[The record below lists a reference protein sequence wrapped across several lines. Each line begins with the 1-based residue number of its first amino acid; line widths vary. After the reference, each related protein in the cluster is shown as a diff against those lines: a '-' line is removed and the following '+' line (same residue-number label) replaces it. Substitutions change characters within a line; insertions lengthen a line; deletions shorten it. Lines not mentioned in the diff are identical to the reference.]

1 MTVTISFGREVY
13 SCGGIC
19 TALLSLNNNDSN
31 SSNNKIQNSKGY
43 SIYVQSFGQIQIDSR
58 WVKED
63 INQCNN
69 IFKQEFLYPNDIN
82 LTKLPKLDNKNYYIF
97 VTSREKYLS
106 INGNDEICI
115 YFDLPD
121 DLLPSYKGLCAV
133 INYYITITIINQNNS
148 ERSTLQFP
156 YQVVGKCNLPISP
169 HYIKHSVVAVMPS
182 QSWPKDLHLQPLPDM
197 LSVGFDKFCL
207 SNEDENE
214 LIPVVYNIRD
224 EDIVCSLTL
233 LQNNSTDICIKM
245 YPYQV
250 VCLTLD
256 FHLAKQPCHAVR
268 ARLIQYEKKTDGSRV
283 QDKVLHS
290 TMKSTKD
297 ALTVHMQLKTPRGIP
312 CEFITPVFQLTY
324 LIELEFLIE
333 KNGMIQSEPFTW
345 NLPVSIIIPSGIN
358 NISAEI
364 NSCMEPVT
372 VHHSTIN

>member
-1 MTVTISFGREVY
+1 M
-13 SCGGIC
+13 
-19 TALLSLNNNDSN
+19 
-31 SSNNKIQNSKGY
+31 
-43 SIYVQSFGQIQIDSR
+43 
-58 WVKED
+58 
-63 INQCNN
+63 
-69 IFKQEFLYPNDIN
+69 
-82 LTKLPKLDNKNYYIF
+82 
-97 VTSREKYLS
+97 
-106 INGNDEICI
+106 
-115 YFDLPD
+115 
-121 DLLPSYKGLCAV
+121 
-133 INYYITITIINQNNS
+133 
-148 ERSTLQFP
+148 
-156 YQVVGKCNLPISP
+156 SP
-169 HYIKHSVVAVMPS
+169 HYIRHSVIALMPS
-182 QSWPKDLHLQPLPDM
+182 QLWPKDLHLQPLPDM
-197 LSVGFDKFCL
+197 LSVGYENFSI

-256 FHLAKQPCHAVR
+256 FNLAKQSCHAVR
-268 ARLIQYEKKTDGSRV
+268 ARLIQYEKKTDGTRV
-283 QDKVLHS
+283 QDKVLQS
-290 TMKSTKD
+290 TTKSTKD

-324 LIELEFLIE
+324 LIEIEFLIE

-372 VHHSTIN
+372 VHHSTIH